1 MEINT
6 VFRWCYCCLITF
18 VGYGLVT
25 GEQEFLEE
33 SDVGRVKRTGKSA
46 SVLTGPNVCGSRFQ
60 SYCCPGWRTL
70 PSGNQCIVPICKNTC
85 GEGYCSRPN
94 SCTCPGGKTGPACS
108 GGGSGIGGVGISFCT
123 RRCFNGGTCGGS
135 QCSCPGGFI
144 GPHCGQ
150 PVCSEGCLNGGRC
163 VGPNR
168 CACVYGF
175 SGPRCEKDYR
185 TGPCFTKVENQMC
198 QGQLSGV
205 VCTKTLC
212 CATIGRAWGHPCEQC
227 PAQPQP
233 CRRGFLMHQKSG
245 DCVDIDECQA
255 IPNLCQGGLCINNPG
270 SFVCQCGEG
279 YRRDPQDGKC
289 VDVNECDTIPNLCAG
304 GECTNTKGGYMCT
317 CPDGYVINAVGTKC
331 IDQRQDVCYR
341 EFSTPGRCVNALPVR
356 TTYRDC
362 CCEQR
367 GRGWGSPTCQL
378 CPETSEDEFPQ
389 LCLVDE
395 VIGPTYPGGVIPG
408 RPGTGIPGFPGGNLI
423 PGRPDGPQFPDG
435 PGPVGPVGPGEVI
448 PGTPGGPDG
457 PRPGGPGG
465 TGTGPFEENVCQQF
479 RNLCLHGRCVDTI
492 GSYTCACDDGY
503 RLDAV
508 SPACVD
514 LDECEEQKGTICAN
528 GRCVNSQG
536 SFICMCNSGYS
547 LSSDGTSCT
556 DINECS
562 RSNLCAHGSC
572 TNTLGSYQCTC
583 DKGWKPAP
591 NQLSCLDV
599 DECSENGRVCSNGRC
614 INTQGSFRCLCDM
627 GYKLAPDGA
636 FCIDMDEC
644 DTTGMCSNGVCINMD
659 GSFKCVCNPGYKLAP
674 TGKLCLDID
683 ECDERPNI
691 CKMGTCINNQGSFRC
706 ECPAGLTIDITGR
719 ICEDTLQGVCY
730 QDILG
735 SGQCVSPIDMR
746 VTKSYCCCATAMM
759 SKGKGLGWGE
769 PCESCPQV
777 ASPEYQTLCM
787 HGNGKD
793 HDGRDIDECMM
804 DPYLCENG
812 ACLNE
817 NGGYTCKCNL
827 GFEAD
832 PTGHIC
838 TDIDECVV
846 DNLNCQYGICR
857 NTPGSFMCE
866 CNDGYQLN
874 TRSMRCEDLDECVE
888 SPCVNARCQ
897 NLLGSF
903 RCECDQYYLTL
914 DPTGRTCLDERRGTC
929 WLAIRDGRCEENI
942 NGETL
947 KEDCCASLGAAW
959 GSPCEP
965 CEKDPSKRKCALG
978 YTYQN
983 GVSCEDVNECEVFP
997 NICDNARCVN
1007 TPGSYRCECS
1017 PGLTLDNSGR
1027 RCIDARQEFCYLE
1040 YRYGQCQRELPIPV
1054 RTSICCCSIG
1064 SGWSEDCISCP
1075 RPGTD
1080 KFNELCPKGPGF
1092 AQQPPKGGDI
1102 LDGGLFFQDINECV
1116 MFPSL
1121 CHHGRCRNTIGSF
1134 RCECEEG
1141 YDLDHAGRNC
1151 TDIDECGIA
1160 FGICGNG
1167 TCVNLEGNFMCN
1179 CNPGYESGFM
1189 GMRTCMDINECE
1201 RNRHLCRGGVCI
1213 NTPGSYKCNCPAG
1226 HELNSAGTACKD
1238 IDECS
1243 MNSDVCS
1250 NGRCINVMGSFQ
1262 CLCSKGYSETD
1273 NRRSCEDFDECSV
1286 NNGGCQTSCTNIVG
1300 SFECSCEQGYVLGP
1314 DKRRCMDV
1322 DECADTPDLCGGG
1335 MCTNEPGTYSC
1346 TCIDGFITEPSGKM
1360 CMDVDECDLNP
1371 NICQNGQ
1378 CENTRGS
1385 FTCLCDPGYSVKGEG
1400 EGCTDDDECELG
1412 LAQCDIH
1419 ADCSNT
1425 DGSYICI
1432 CRKGYIGDG
1441 VICNDLDECL
1451 EGTSTCD
1458 PNGNC
1463 MNIPG
1468 SYTCECKQGFQ
1479 GDGFFCRDLDEC
1491 AINGRL
1497 CENGQCLNIPGSY
1510 SCDCDMGFVPHN
1522 RDRECIDINECAS
1535 FDGNICVNGEC
1546 MNLLGTFK
1554 CMCDMGYELDKSGGN
1569 CTDQNE
1575 CNLKEKCLNG
1585 ICTNFPGGYTCDCPP
1600 NFISNTAGTGCVDPR
1615 RGLCYF
1621 DYQERGDVEVCTQ
1634 DVGSDMSRAA
1644 CCCSLGQAWGDPC
1657 EPCPPV
1663 NSTEYNTLCPGGEGF
1678 KPNDVTVILEDID
1691 ECMELVGLCQG
1702 GMCVNTFGSFTC
1714 ECPRGFTLDR
1724 DSRTCNDIDECLI
1737 DPTICGAGTCLN
1749 TIGNYTCVCPN
1760 GHMAINGGR
1769 SCMDMRKS
1777 FCFAMVKG
1785 GRCENPTSFNLTER
1799 SCCCSV
1805 GAGWGDPCITCPVER
1820 TDPFIELCGSPDK
1833 GVVIDPNTGEAI
1845 DIDECQT
1852 IPDLCQNGICI
1863 NSVGSYRCE
1872 CPSGFQFS
1880 SDLLICEDINECF
1893 LGQNPCDPSA
1903 VCVNI
1908 PGSVKC
1914 GCDPGYKLLPNQ
1926 ISCRDV
1932 DECTEQPGICGQ
1944 GRCTNLLG
1952 SYNCFCDNGFRL
1964 SEDRS
1969 TCEDVD
1975 ECGRFPGMCG
1985 NGTCQNT
1992 LGSYNCFCFDGFKLT
2007 DNNDCID
2014 IDECSVLSSICMQ
2027 GFCQNVPGGFNCIC
2041 DLGFEQSPDGRNC
2054 IDIDECRVPGTCG
2067 SGTCRNTDG
2076 SFYCECYDGYRI
2088 NPRGDFCEDINECE
2102 LPGRCQ
2108 NGECQNYDGGF
2119 QCTCPDGF
2127 QLDDDGNKCMDMRES
2142 YCFNKFEASQCR
2154 TPRAMNTTKM
2164 KCCCSM
2170 GAGWGDP
2177 CEVCPDKEDDP
2188 EGFSVLCPGGAG
2200 FEVNGGNLLV
2210 DINEC
2215 GIDPLNI
2222 CNGGTCVNTDGSFRC
2237 QCTPGYLLDD
2247 TGLNCID
2254 ADECAIGNPCGNGT
2268 CTNVIGGFEC
2278 DCFGGFEPGPM
2289 MMCVDVDE
2297 CAYDGTLC
2305 AFRCLNVPGSYKC
2318 TCPRGFTLTADG
2330 KHCRDLD
2337 ECSSPALNDC
2347 PPTLRCKNFVGTYQC
2362 LCPEG
2367 YTKVGITSD
2376 VCVDID
2382 ECTLG
2387 GKCENGVCVNTRGG
2401 FRCDC
2406 FDGYEVSLDGKQC
2419 YDRRQGYCYTSRSR
2433 LCIREFQGPETVT
2446 KAECCCDGGG
2456 AWGSDCEACPR
2467 KGSVDF
2473 SNTCP
2478 HGPGFTPDGQDI
2490 DECKVRPN
2498 LCENGECV
2506 NTLGSYKCM
2515 CEEGFVEDFSGQKC
2529 VDVDE
2534 CEEDKPCSFTC
2545 KNTEGSYL
2553 CTCPKGYIL
2562 NADGKTCQD
2571 LDECD
2576 AKGDNCQY
2584 ICVNLVGGFTCQCPP
2599 GFNQIHLTCVDVNE
2613 CNAQAGVCGVN
2624 GQCQNMEGS
2633 YQCQC
2638 SQGFNLDPDTQQCQD
2653 VNECDGTHRCQSGC
2667 QNTVGGFRCGCPP
2680 GFVQHYY
2687 WNQCV
2692 DDNECVNGNT
2702 CGGATCYNTVG
2713 SFKCACP
2720 SGYNFDQSSGGCRDI
2735 NECGSPSNPC
2745 SFGCSNTDG
2754 GYSCGCPP
2762 GYFRIGQG
2770 HCVSTLGI
2778 GPVGGPG
2785 KSIDSGS
2792 NSDTCYECNLN
2803 NVEHQRRKRAVNGSE
2818 EIVVDDGDD
2827 SEEATDSPDTEEPDK
2842 NMIIEDQPAKDVNN
2856 VDTNKDAMLE
2866 DAETKKVVDGV
2877 QTPITLRVKLHNAH
2891 PKRRLLKIQ
2900 PALDYLVGRAHY
2912 KIVDGNNEGLFTI
2925 VEGRKVSSLQFAR
2938 ELDTSG
2944 VYNLQIAEYI
2954 DGQTKEENEAVE
2966 ELEREK
2972 PLFMRVTVLI
2982 LQ

>member
-108 GGGSGIGGVGISFCT
+108 GAGAGWTITSVCTLRCLNGASCFGNRCRCSSGYTGA
-123 RRCFNGGTCGGS
+123 
-135 QCSCPGGFI
+135 
-144 GPHCGQ
+144 HCGQ

-317 CPDGYVINAVGTKC
+317 CPDGYVINAGGTKC

-341 EFSTPGRCVNALPVR
+341 EFTTPGRCVNALPVR

-508 SPACVD
+508 SPACV
-514 LDECEEQKGTICAN
+514 
-528 GRCVNSQG
+528 
-536 SFICMCNSGYS
+536 
-547 LSSDGTSCT
+547 
-556 DINECS
+556 
-562 RSNLCAHGSC
+562 
-572 TNTLGSYQCTC
+572 
-583 DKGWKPAP
+583 
-591 NQLSCLDV
+591 
-599 DECSENGRVCSNGRC
+599 
-614 INTQGSFRCLCDM
+614 
-627 GYKLAPDGA
+627 
-636 FCIDMDEC
+636 
-644 DTTGMCSNGVCINMD
+644 
-659 GSFKCVCNPGYKLAP
+659 
-674 TGKLCLDID
+674 
-683 ECDERPNI
+683 
-691 CKMGTCINNQGSFRC
+691 
-706 ECPAGLTIDITGR
+706 
-719 ICEDTLQGVCY
+719 
-730 QDILG
+730 
-735 SGQCVSPIDMR
+735 
-746 VTKSYCCCATAMM
+746 
-759 SKGKGLGWGE
+759 
-769 PCESCPQV
+769 
-777 ASPEYQTLCM
+777 
-787 HGNGKD
+787 
-793 HDGRDIDECMM
+793 
-804 DPYLCENG
+804 
-812 ACLNE
+812 
-817 NGGYTCKCNL
+817 
-827 GFEAD
+827 
-832 PTGHIC
+832 
-838 TDIDECVV
+838 
-846 DNLNCQYGICR
+846 
-857 NTPGSFMCE
+857 
-866 CNDGYQLN
+866 
-874 TRSMRCEDLDECVE
+874 DLDECVE

-1346 TCIDGFITEPSGKM
+1346 NCIDGFITEPSGKM

-1992 LGSYNCFCFDGFKLT
+1992 LGSYNCFCFGGFKLT

-2638 SQGFNLDPDTQQCQD
+2638 SQGFNLDPDTQQCQGMSVAAN

>member
-317 CPDGYVINAVGTKC
+317 CPDGYVINAGGTKC

-341 EFSTPGRCVNALPVR
+341 EFTTPGRCVNALPVR

-508 SPACVD
+508 SPACV
-514 LDECEEQKGTICAN
+514 
-528 GRCVNSQG
+528 
-536 SFICMCNSGYS
+536 
-547 LSSDGTSCT
+547 
-556 DINECS
+556 
-562 RSNLCAHGSC
+562 
-572 TNTLGSYQCTC
+572 
-583 DKGWKPAP
+583 
-591 NQLSCLDV
+591 
-599 DECSENGRVCSNGRC
+599 
-614 INTQGSFRCLCDM
+614 
-627 GYKLAPDGA
+627 
-636 FCIDMDEC
+636 
-644 DTTGMCSNGVCINMD
+644 
-659 GSFKCVCNPGYKLAP
+659 
-674 TGKLCLDID
+674 
-683 ECDERPNI
+683 
-691 CKMGTCINNQGSFRC
+691 
-706 ECPAGLTIDITGR
+706 
-719 ICEDTLQGVCY
+719 
-730 QDILG
+730 
-735 SGQCVSPIDMR
+735 
-746 VTKSYCCCATAMM
+746 
-759 SKGKGLGWGE
+759 
-769 PCESCPQV
+769 
-777 ASPEYQTLCM
+777 
-787 HGNGKD
+787 
-793 HDGRDIDECMM
+793 
-804 DPYLCENG
+804 
-812 ACLNE
+812 
-817 NGGYTCKCNL
+817 
-827 GFEAD
+827 
-832 PTGHIC
+832 
-838 TDIDECVV
+838 
-846 DNLNCQYGICR
+846 
-857 NTPGSFMCE
+857 
-866 CNDGYQLN
+866 
-874 TRSMRCEDLDECVE
+874 DLDECVE

-1346 TCIDGFITEPSGKM
+1346 NCIDGFITEPSGKM

-1992 LGSYNCFCFDGFKLT
+1992 LGSYNCFCFGGFKLT

>member
-317 CPDGYVINAVGTKC
+317 CPDGYVINAGGTKC

-341 EFSTPGRCVNALPVR
+341 EFTTPGRCVNALPVR

-508 SPACVD
+508 SPACV
-514 LDECEEQKGTICAN
+514 
-528 GRCVNSQG
+528 
-536 SFICMCNSGYS
+536 
-547 LSSDGTSCT
+547 
-556 DINECS
+556 
-562 RSNLCAHGSC
+562 
-572 TNTLGSYQCTC
+572 
-583 DKGWKPAP
+583 
-591 NQLSCLDV
+591 
-599 DECSENGRVCSNGRC
+599 
-614 INTQGSFRCLCDM
+614 
-627 GYKLAPDGA
+627 
-636 FCIDMDEC
+636 
-644 DTTGMCSNGVCINMD
+644 
-659 GSFKCVCNPGYKLAP
+659 
-674 TGKLCLDID
+674 
-683 ECDERPNI
+683 
-691 CKMGTCINNQGSFRC
+691 
-706 ECPAGLTIDITGR
+706 
-719 ICEDTLQGVCY
+719 
-730 QDILG
+730 
-735 SGQCVSPIDMR
+735 
-746 VTKSYCCCATAMM
+746 
-759 SKGKGLGWGE
+759 
-769 PCESCPQV
+769 
-777 ASPEYQTLCM
+777 
-787 HGNGKD
+787 
-793 HDGRDIDECMM
+793 
-804 DPYLCENG
+804 
-812 ACLNE
+812 
-817 NGGYTCKCNL
+817 
-827 GFEAD
+827 
-832 PTGHIC
+832 
-838 TDIDECVV
+838 
-846 DNLNCQYGICR
+846 
-857 NTPGSFMCE
+857 
-866 CNDGYQLN
+866 
-874 TRSMRCEDLDECVE
+874 DLDECVE

-1346 TCIDGFITEPSGKM
+1346 NCIDGFITEPSGKM

-1992 LGSYNCFCFDGFKLT
+1992 LGSYNCFCFGGFKLT

-2638 SQGFNLDPDTQQCQD
+2638 SQGFNLDPDTQQCQGMSVAAN